1 MEHAFE
7 IAGIR
12 CDANEIRL
20 RGRSV
25 EAQFAPDAAGPLTD
39 AFSNNMAVA
48 FLGASAM
55 NALYSVDA
63 IETENGACR
72 AVFSMH

>member
-1 MEHAFE
+1 MEHVFE

-25 EAQFAPDAAGPLTD
+25 EAQFAPDAAGPLAD
-39 AFSNNMAVA
+39 AYTNKIAVA

-63 IETENGACR
+63 IETTGGSCR
-72 AVFSMH
+72 ALFSMH